1 MSGPVER
8 WHAYMET
15 GDAAALD
22 ALLADEVVF
31 ESPAVHTPQRGRALT
46 AKYLLAAYEVLGVP
60 DFRYVAEWRAERS
73 AVLEFA
79 CTVDGMSVNGVD
91 MLRWDE
97 AGRITGFK
105 VMVRPIKG
113 LQAVIPRM
121 AAVLAS

>member
-1 MSGPVER
+1 MDTVAC

-15 GDAAALD
+15 GDAAVLD

-46 AKYLLAAYEVLGVP
+46 ARYLLAAYRVLGGP
-60 DFRYVAEWRAERS
+60 DFRYLDAWQAEHS

-79 CTVDGMSVNGVD
+79 CVIDGMQVNGADIV
-91 MLRWDE
+91 RWD
-97 AGRITGFK
+97 ADGRITGFK

-113 LQAVIPRM
+113 LQAVMQRM
-121 AAVLAS
+121 GAVLAE

>member
-1 MSGPVER
+1 MDTIGH
-8 WHAYMET
+8 WHAYMER

-46 AKYLLAAYEVLGVP
+46 AKYLLAAYRVLGGP
-60 DFRYVAEWRAERS
+60 DFRYLHEWRADAS

-79 CTVDGMSVNGVD
+79 CVVDGMQVNGVD
-91 MLRWDE
+91 IVHWDA

-113 LQAVIPRM
+113 LQAVMQRM
-121 AAVLAS
+121 GAVLAE